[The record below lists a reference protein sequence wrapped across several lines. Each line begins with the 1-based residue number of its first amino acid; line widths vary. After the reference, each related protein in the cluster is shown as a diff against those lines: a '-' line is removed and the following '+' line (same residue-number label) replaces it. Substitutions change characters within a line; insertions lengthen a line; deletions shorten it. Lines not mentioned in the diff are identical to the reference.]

1 MDHPA
6 DFRGKIALVTGAGSG
21 IGQAIARML
30 AARGA
35 RVVVA
40 DINLAAAEACTGA
53 IDAAGGKAAARLV
66 DVGDAAGLQG
76 LIDSIVTDFGRL
88 DLAVNNA
95 AIPGPRLPMHEYRLD
110 DWRAVIDI
118 DLNGVFYAMRAQI
131 PAMRAGGSGAIVN
144 LGSVMSSVGGALTG
158 PYNAAKHAVLGMTR
172 TAALENAAH
181 GIRINAVGPGFVET
195 PFFMNRAP
203 EVIDGYRARH
213 PMQRLAKPEEVAE
226 VVAFLLSPR
235 AGFVT
240 GAYYT
245 VDGGYTAQ

>member
-1 MDHPA
+1 MDRNA
-6 DFRGKIALVTGAGSG
+6 EFAGRTALVTGAGSG
-21 IGQAIARML
+21 IGRTVARLL
-30 AARGA
+30 ASLGA
-35 RVVVA
+35 RLAVA
-40 DINLAAAEACTGA
+40 DINGDSAAAT
-53 IDAAGGKAAARLV
+53 AAGIRAEGGEAQAFTVNVADAGAVEHLV
-66 DVGDAAGLQG
+66 GT
-76 LIDSIVTDFGRL
+76 IVSGFGRL

-95 AIPGPRLPMHEYRLD
+95 AIPGPRVPMHEYPLD
-110 DWRAVIDI
+110 EWRSVIDVDI
-118 DLNGVFYAMRAQI
+118 NGVFYALRAEI
-131 PAMRAGGSGAIVN
+131 PAMRASGGGAIVN
-144 LGSVMSSVGGALTG
+144 IGSVMSSVGGALTG

-172 TAALENAAH
+172 TSALENATH

-195 PFFMNRAP
+195 PFIMARAP

-213 PMQRLAKPEEVAE
+213 PMQRLATPDEVAE